1 MGTKGTV
8 VSEGT
13 HIAIRLDTDIVVACQ
28 KGRALA
34 AKADFSANDQVVVVI
49 AITEVARN
57 ILKYAGHGHV
67 RLNLARQSGRVG
79 LVVVAQDDGP
89 GIANIEQALQDGFST
104 GQSLGLGLPGAKRLM
119 DEFEIVSAVG
129 QGTTVRLTKWK
140 K

>member
-1 MGTKGTV
+1 M
-8 VSEGT
+8 SEET
-13 HIAIRLDTDIVVACQ
+13 CIAIRLDTDIVVACQ
-28 KGRALA
+28 KGRSLA

-49 AITEVARN
+49 AISEVARN
-57 ILKYAGHGHV
+57 ILKYAGHGQV
-67 RLNLARQSGRVG
+67 RLSLVRQSGRVG
-79 LVVVAQDDGP
+79 LAVVAQDEGP

-129 QGTTVRLTKWK
+129 QGTTVTLTKWK